1 MTLPGKDEPIPSK
14 GNDDNLEDQEGEET
28 LWRHD
33 IKNGWIRERAVYI
46 YFITNRRVVS
56 GSQVLKLD
64 DVSDYVSVS
73 EERFYGGGVNS
84 VGTRTRGVK

>member
-28 LWRHD
+28 PWHHD
-33 IKNGWIRERAVYI
+33 IKNGWIRKRAVYI
-46 YFITNRRVVS
+46 YFITNRGVVS

-64 DVSDYVSVS
+64 D
-73 EERFYGGGVNS
+73 YGRGVNS
-84 VGTRTRGVK
+84 VGTHTRGVNARRCSP